1 MLPLAVTALLL
12 AASPIDTTP
21 RVAPRAP
28 EPAPTAAPV
37 VIPLSIVV
45 DSTHPDTV
53 HRKRPRAIEYSDW
66 YARRLTLHRWASYTM
81 LPLFA
86 AEYAAGSQLMA
97 KGRDAPRWAIKSH
110 GPMAT
115 GVATLFTINTVTGL
129 WNLWDSRSDPAGRGP
144 RIAHSLLMLAGDAG
158 FTAAGMLATPAQ
170 NSGSIRQLH
179 KNIALG
185 SMGASLLGYLI
196 MLPPFRRN

>member
-1 MLPLAVTALLL
+1 M
-12 AASPIDTTP
+12 
-21 RVAPRAP
+21 
-28 EPAPTAAPV
+28 
-37 VIPLSIVV
+37 V
-45 DSTHPDTV
+45 DSAHPDTV
-53 HRKRPRAIEYSDW
+53 HRRRPRAIEYSDW

-97 KGRDAPRWAIKSH
+97 KGRDAPQWAIKSH

-179 KNIALG
+179 KTIALG